1 MMRFYVGK
9 TTAIM
14 RRVSDAVKKQVL
26 WGDWLEVEHED
37 RDPRLYFVKWRK
49 WDARTSR
56 PVEEEYTIA
65 KSDCM
70 SAPLLE
76 MVFID
81 VGQGDGCVLSVPDG
95 QASKIIVVDAGEAH
109 NMHGY
114 LKWRRYNVDKVP
126 RLHAAIITHP
136 DADHYRGFQNIFDDS
151 RFEFDH
157 VYHNGLVERAGPDA
171 KDNIGRREQGFCV
184 EVCETQQQ
192 AHDLLSDAAARGS
205 MLYPNLLWTALS
217 QPARFGEV
225 RMMGVDH
232 DAAASA
238 VLPGFDGAAPGSA
251 RIEVLGPVVE
261 RDGGVARL
269 RQFGE
274 RPGDGGFNKGKTKN
288 GHSILLRL
296 TYGNLKVIFG
306 GDLNRPSEDFLL
318 RHYGGIDD
326 VSPLPEAIAEARKR
340 FGADILKCCHHG
352 SADVTDEFLEAVS
365 PFGFVV
371 SSGDEE
377 SHVHPRPEI
386 LGLLGKKGRS
396 DRPMILCT
404 EILRSTPESRRYSP
418 DERKKLAAL
427 EAAVAAA
434 EAKDRKAAQKAV
446 RDFHDRRYRRLVNV
460 YGAINIR
467 TDGQR
472 LVVAFLKEIGTPT
485 SRWQTYEYHF
495 DGNDWVGGTEKGAGK
510 RKEQTH

>member
-1 MMRFYVGK
+1 MG
-9 TTAIM
+9 
-14 RRVSDAVKKQVL
+14 
-26 WGDWLEVEHED
+26 GWLEVEDEN
-37 RDPRLYFVKWRK
+37 RDPERYFVKWSK
-49 WDARTSR
+49 WDAKTSR
-56 PVEEEYTIA
+56 PIEEEYTIA
-65 KSDCM
+65 KGDCM
-70 SAPLLE
+70 KAPLLE

-95 QASKIIVVDAGEAH
+95 QSSKIVVVDVGEGR

-114 LKWRRYNVDKVP
+114 LKWRRYNVDKSP

-136 DADHYRGFQNIFDDS
+136 DSDHYHGFQDIFDDR

-157 VYHNGLVERAGPDA
+157 VYHNGLVERVGPDS
-171 KDNIGRREQGFCV
+171 KDNIGRRQDGYCV

-192 AHDLLSDAAARGS
+192 AYDLLSAEANRGR

-217 QPARFGEV
+217 QRERFGEV
-225 RMMGVDH
+225 RMMGVDQ
-232 DAAASA
+232 DAAEPKL
-238 VLPGFDGAAPGSA
+238 LPGFEGARPNSA
-251 RIEVLGPVVE
+251 RIEVLGPVIE
-261 RDGGVARL
+261 RRGAEAIL
-269 RQFGE
+269 RQFGDQL
-274 RPGDGGFNKGKTKN
+274 GDGGFDKGKTKN
-288 GHSILLRL
+288 GHSVLLKL

-318 RHYGGIDD
+318 RHYGKIGDA
-326 VSPLPEAIAEARKR
+326 SPLSDAVAEAKR
-340 FGADILKCCHHG
+340 RFSADILKCCHHG
-352 SADVTDEFLEAVS
+352 SADVTDEFVEAVS

-404 EILRSTPESRRYSP
+404 EILRSTPESRSYTP
-418 DERKKLAAL
+418 EEKKRLAEL
-427 EAAVAAA
+427 EKAVDDAAA
-434 EAKDRKAAQKAV
+434 GDRKAAQKAV
-446 RDFHDRRYRRLVNV
+446 RELHDRRYRRLVNV

-472 LVVAFLKEIGTPT
+472 LVVAFLNEVGTST
-485 SRWQTYEYHF
+485 SRCQTYEYYF
-495 DGNDWVGGTEKGAGK
+495 DGAEWIGGTEKGVK
-510 RKEQTH
+510 KKKERTH